1 MKRIALITMARNDNF
16 FLERWIAY
24 YGPQL
29 GYENI
34 FIYLDGLDSDVPSDT
49 SGKVNIIPCEKI
61 PGPIGQAEPGR
72 LAFLSD
78 KAAERFADGYEIVI
92 GCDADE
98 YLVVEP
104 SLGKTL
110 GEYLSEIKIGTTVS
124 GLGFDVGQ
132 RLGEET
138 EFDYRKGFLE
148 QRHYAVMEPD
158 YSKPVVIT
166 KPVRWG
172 VGFHRIKGVNYHID
186 SNLYMFHFGCFD
198 LKFLENKIKSR
209 DLNNMGWE
217 KHLAFRRRTI
227 DRVSEVKE
235 PVDGLRF
242 IPWARLIQRIF
253 RAPYHWNRPSMF
265 GRQVVVRIPEKFWK
279 SV

>member
-1 MKRIALITMARNDNF
+1 MKRIAVITMARNDNF
-16 FLERWIAY
+16 FLERWMAY
-24 YGPQL
+24 YGPQV

-34 FIYLDGLDSDVPSDT
+34 FIYLDGLDSDAPSDPT
-49 SGKVNIIPCEKI
+49 GKVNIKPCEKI

-78 KAAERFADGYEIVI
+78 RAAERFAEGYDIVI

-104 SLGKTL
+104 KLGKNL
-110 GEYLSEIKIGTTVS
+110 REYLSEIKIGTTVS
-124 GLGFDVGQ
+124 GLGMDVGQ
-132 RLGEET
+132 RLGEEA
-138 EFDYRKGFLE
+138 EFDYSKGFLC
-148 QRHYAVMEPD
+148 QRHYAVVEPD

-186 SNLYMFHFGCFD
+186 TNLYMFHFGCFD
-198 LKFLENKIKSR
+198 LKFLENKLKSR

-217 KHLAFRRRTI
+217 KHLMFRRHTI
-227 DRVSEVKE
+227 DRVSEVEK
-235 PVDGLRF
+235 PKDGEKFLPF
-242 IPWARLIQRIF
+242 ARTIQRIF

-265 GRQVVVRIPEKFWK
+265 RQEVVIRIPQRFENQ
-279 SV
+279 V

>member
-1 MKRIALITMARNDNF
+1 MARNDNF

-34 FIYLDGLDSDVPSDT
+34 FIYLDGLDSDVPLDA

-78 KAAERFADGYEIVI
+78 KAAERFADGYEMVI

-132 RLGEET
+132 RLGEEP
-138 EFDYRKGFLE
+138 EFDYSKGFLE

-235 PVDGLRF
+235 PQDGLRF